1 MSRSIVSGDC
11 PVDEAVHA
19 LATGFCVGLHGK
31 AFSVLFL
38 LKGFL
43 LFAFY
48 LLDTLF
54 RCRKIFWHCSSEFF
68 YCLANLLADCVMRL
82 ICSALPPNFISPQL
96 FFCLCGTEKICG
108 KCSATRFL
116 RNSDRIIEKK

>member
-54 RCRKIFWHCSSEFF
+54 RCRKIR
-68 YCLANLLADCVMRL
+68 LADIQM
-82 ICSALPPNFISPQL
+82 IDFKS
-96 FFCLCGTEKICG
+96 T
-108 KCSATRFL
+108 FL
-116 RNSDRIIEKK
+116 GIFRERSQFAYW